1 VFVDESW
8 VAHLRHHRR
17 VTRADVDV
25 EAAAR
30 RFQVEDTSP
39 IIKHYLAPER

>member
-1 VFVDESW
+1 VE
-8 VAHLRHHRR
+8 HLRHHRR

-30 RFQVEDTSP
+30 RFQIEGIPP